1 MRYSISKRNKSRGS
15 GSWYGGEFDPV
26 TGKTVWK
33 SLHTSKK
40 GEAVFWRDKM
50 NASRFLPP
58 EPKIPIIHLNEA
70 IETFLLDVENVRKC
84 VAGTVKLYSHYLK
97 QFETFCKHN
106 AITNVHEI
114 TQASCASFAQESF
127 AKLSAQTAKNRA
139 ILFRHFFSW
148 TFEHYDIPAKNP
160 FKKITVA
167 KPKSAPRNFWTIE
180 ECEQIIATEPN
191 AECKCWFALM
201 AFAGLRREEARHLK
215 MENFAAGKISLIGK
229 GKKAAIL
236 PISTRLQTHL
246 DKYLAIRGTEPGA
259 LFPWLSSLVKAKEM
273 LIKNAVENSGIKNSG
288 TAHFHR
294 FRHSFASNLLRM
306 GRSIKAVQVLMRH
319 ESVTLTL
326 NTYGHLL
333 PSDLE
338 QAAEM

>member
-1 MRYSISKRNKSRGS
+1 MRYSISKRNKSHGS
-15 GSWYGGEFDPV
+15 DVWYGGEFNPQ
-26 TGKTVWK
+26 TGKTKWK
-33 SLHTSKK
+33 SLYTNKK
-40 GEAVFWRDKM
+40 SEAVSWRDKM

-58 EPKIPIIHLNEA
+58 EPKIPIVSLEDAVEA
-70 IETFLLDVENVRKC
+70 FLLDVENVRKC
-84 VAGTVKLYSHYLK
+84 VAGTVELYSHYLR
-97 QFETFCKHN
+97 QFKTFCN
-106 AITNVHEI
+106 RNEITNVHEI
-114 TQASCASFAQESF
+114 TQALCAGFAQESF
-127 AKLSAQTAKNRA
+127 AKLSAQTTKNRV

-148 TFEHYDIPAKNP
+148 AFEHYDISGKNP
-160 FKKITVA
+160 FKKIVVI
-167 KPKSAPRNFWTIE
+167 KPKPVPRNFWTLE
-180 ECEQIIATEPN
+180 ECEKIIAAEPN

-215 MENFAAGKISLIGK
+215 MENFSAGKISLIGK
-229 GKKAAIL
+229 GKKAATL

-246 DKYLAIRGTEPGA
+246 DKYLAIRGPEPGA
-259 LFPWLSSLVKAKEM
+259 LFPWLSNLVKAKEF

-288 TAHFHR
+288 IAHFHR

-306 GRSIKAVQVLMRH
+306 GRSIKAVQILMRH

-333 PSDLE
+333 PNDLE